1 MFSRRG
7 VRARDVQHALA
18 RGADSNSADTCRRL
32 LLPLERAD
40 ADRNSRLSDTL
51 RTYYACGGSVSKT
64 AEALFLHRNSV
75 RYRLDRVRA
84 LLGADIDHPEIS
96 AVLLA
101 AFAVSAARAAT
112 EVRDEAQR
120 AQ

>member
-1 MFSRRG
+1 VFSKRG
-7 VRARDVQHALA
+7 VRAGDVLRALA
-18 RGADSNSADTCRRL
+18 RGADSDSADTCRRL

-40 ADRNSRLSDTL
+40 ADRNSRLGDTL
-51 RTYYACGGSVSKT
+51 RTYYVCGGSVSKT

-84 LLGADIDHPEIS
+84 LLGADIDHPEIA

-101 AFAVSAARAAT
+101 AFAVSAAHQVT
-112 EVRDEAQR
+112 EARDEAQR

>member
-1 MFSRRG
+1 VFSRRG
-7 VRARDVQHALA
+7 VCARDVLHALA
-18 RGADSNSADTCRRL
+18 RGVDSDFADTCRRL
-32 LLPLERAD
+32 LLPLARAD
-40 ADRNSRLSDTL
+40 ADRNSRLGDTL
-51 RTYYACGGSVSKT
+51 RSYYACGGSVSKT

-84 LLGADIDHPEIS
+84 LLGADIDHPEIA

-101 AFAVSAARAAT
+101 AFAVCETIQKA
-112 EVRDEAQR
+112 EVRDEVKR

>member
-7 VRARDVQHALA
+7 VRARDVLHALA
-18 RGADSNSADTCRRL
+18 RGADSGSADTCRRL

-84 LLGADIDHPEIS
+84 LLGADIDHPEIV

-101 AFAVSAARAAT
+101 EFAVSAAH
-112 EVRDEAQR
+112 EVIEARDETQR

>member
-1 MFSRRG
+1 MFSKRG
-7 VRARDVQHALA
+7 VRARDVMRMLA
-18 RGADSNSADTCRRL
+18 RGLDSESADTCRRL
-32 LLPLERAD
+32 LLPLARAD
-40 ADRNSRLSDTL
+40 ADRNSRLADTL

-75 RYRLDRVRA
+75 RYRLDRVRS
-84 LLGADIDHPEIS
+84 LLGADIDHPEIA

-101 AFAVSAARAAT
+101 AFAVCATDETT